1 VDGEATEGAGDVA
14 DGVTAALANPGGV
27 GPGAA
32 EDPAVAPDPTVAG
45 EAEEDPAAAADPAM
59 APEDGDEGSGVDRA
73 GGLTVRRGQE
83 GAIEGTAK
91 SGPKSGGAPPTDGG
105 VASKSVFLKGKMVS
119 SKKTWREVSTRREDG
134 S

>member
-1 VDGEATEGAGDVA
+1 
-14 DGVTAALANPGGV
+14 
-27 GPGAA
+27 
-32 EDPAVAPDPTVAG
+32 
-45 EAEEDPAAAADPAM
+45 M

>member
-1 VDGEATEGAGDVA
+1 VDGEATEGAGDVV
-14 DGVTAALANPGGV
+14 DGVTAALADPGGV

-32 EDPAVAPDPTVAG
+32 EDPAVAG